1 MTEQE
6 SKCYGMSTADIDM
19 YFINSTTGQIAG
31 PEMVVMGIMSDCQE
45 MLAGGGTD
53 ANEWVRKRMNIAK
66 YILSR
71 MMRMN
76 REQNRTFERV

>member
-31 PEMVVMGIMSDCQE
+31 PEMVVMGILSDCQE
-45 MLAGGGTD
+45 MLDGGLA